1 MDFFICESPHCR
13 GGNLPPVSYG
23 WDLRWRAADSHPY
36 RVPPLGS
43 HRTLA
48 SLVQREVP
56 RRGGG
61 IAYSTD
67 YTNIGGC
74 FAIDN
79 PPVSFAASPICTKGP
94 LAH

>member
-1 MDFFICESPHCR
+1 M
-13 GGNLPPVSYG
+13 PPAIIEIQDS
-23 WDLRWRAADSHPY
+23 LRSATRPY

-79 PPVSFAASPICTKGP
+79 PPVSFAASHLCTKGP

>member
-1 MDFFICESPHCR
+1 MDFLYFGIPTVGEAIC
-13 GGNLPPVSYG
+13 LPFPTVMIS
-23 WDLRWRAADSHPY
+23 RWRAAGRRPY

-48 SLVQREVP
+48 SLVQWKVP

-79 PPVSFAASPICTKGP
+79 PPVSFAASPLCTKGP